1 VALVEATVIHEQI
14 PWPLWTAF
22 AAAIVAAW
30 YCLMRI
36 VLR

>member
-1 VALVEATVIHEQI
+1 MITIEQI

-22 AAAIVAAW
+22 VAAVLAAW
-30 YCLMRI
+30 YCLMRM